1 MADIAAGDVTCK
13 VVSRRKVGAAPYLDS
28 NLMRVEVDI
37 ELTIDPGTTDSY
49 PTGGIPLT
57 AAFTEASG
65 EHIDTGLDVTQPIRE
80 IGGGRARISTG
91 ATVTTP
97 AFFFNGGVTAASQT
111 LVLQRAAALPSI
123 TGTGLAVA
131 SATSI
136 TDSGNGLVTAGFKV
150 GDIISCDGWTGA
162 AGNNGQ
168 VARVTAVAAGALT
181 LAASGLT
188 ADAAGETVTIQVIYR
203 PENADAEHANTD
215 VTIAGDIAGGDADII
230 YRTTLVGF
238 LRHTARAYTV
248 TQ

>member
-37 ELTIDPGTTDSY
+37 ELTIDPGTTDAY

-80 IGGGRARISTG
+80 IGGKYARISSG
-91 ATVTTP
+91 VTVGTP
-97 AFFFNGGVTAASQT
+97 AFFHNGGVTAASQT
-111 LVLQRAAALPSI
+111 LVLHRIPDDGAN
-123 TGTGLAVA
+123 AVC
-131 SATSI
+131 
-136 TDSGNGLVTAGFKV
+136 LV
-150 GDIISCDGWTGA
+150 
-162 AGNNGQ
+162 
-168 VARVTAVAAGALT
+168 
-181 LAASGLT
+181 
-188 ADAAGETVTIQVIYR
+188 EY
-203 PENADAEHANTD
+203 ANTD
-215 VTIAGDIAGGDADII
+215 VTATGGIAAGDTDII